1 MFRNRTTSWKKDII
15 IGKIGNSDA
24 AGLKGVKSAA
34 GLFEGVGDTA
44 ELYRGRIM
52 QSRYNKASERA
63 FYARAMELARES
75 LVGGERR
82 NRPGGIPMRRCGVCL
97 N

>member
-15 IGKIGNSDA
+15 IGKIGDSDA
-24 AGLKGVKSAA
+24 
-34 GLFEGVGDTA
+34 A

-52 QSRYNKASERA
+52 QSRYNKARERA

-75 LVGGERR
+75 LAWAGGERR